1 LLGVLTYRSKYSVL
15 RIVYYDGPRWKSFQG
30 GCYVSRLSPHRL
42 KDLPPI
48 IHASPIPTANN
59 VMVSSSPLANVKS
72 IGQMIGRDRAAAG
85 NSDSKSCGYC
95 SYELAI
101 AAVDLFCDDCANI
114 HLCPSYGV
122 LVAQRVR
129 FAARS

>member
-1 LLGVLTYRSKYSVL
+1 MDLIGNPFKVVAM
-15 RIVYYDGPRWKSFQG
+15 
-30 GCYVSRLSPHRL
+30 CHLSPHRL

-48 IHASPIPTANN
+48 IHASPIPAANN

-72 IGQMIGRDRAAAG
+72 IGQMIDRDRAAAG

-101 AAVDLFCDDCANI
+101 AAVNTCSATTVHI
-114 HLCPSYGV
+114 RLCPSYDV

>member
-1 LLGVLTYRSKYSVL
+1 M
-15 RIVYYDGPRWKSFQG
+15 
-30 GCYVSRLSPHRL
+30 SRLSPHRL

-48 IHASPIPTANN
+48 IHASPIPAANN

-72 IGQMIGRDRAAAG
+72 IGQMIDRDRAAAG

-101 AAVDLFCDDCANI
+101 AAVNTCSATTVQISVCAHLMVSSWPSVCGSLPVPSREDDD
-114 HLCPSYGV
+114 GV
-122 LVAQRVR
+122 EAMSLDE
-129 FAARS
+129 